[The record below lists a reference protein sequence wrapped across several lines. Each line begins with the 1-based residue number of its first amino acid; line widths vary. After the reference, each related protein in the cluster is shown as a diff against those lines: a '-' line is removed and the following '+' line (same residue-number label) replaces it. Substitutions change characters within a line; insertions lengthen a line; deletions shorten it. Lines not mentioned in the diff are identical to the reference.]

1 MADFSSSIKKIIPT
15 TGETKV
21 LLGWGLATAVLFALQ
36 YVVFAFVTGSGVSSR
51 RLPVLRV
58 VSLGAVAYAVLMVR
72 DLIAYYAGVAV
83 DEMFSLSPVV
93 VFGVL
98 LFMTGFL
105 IYGLHDIQD
114 IGSSVVSSSE
124 RSGGNLFS
132 FFFESDGEGFED
144 EDPTPETKRRLAG
157 AHRDQGIVQQ
167 PPSFLQPAE
176 DMSVSQYG
184 LGSDPFTVSRA
195 SGGGGGGG
203 GGGGL
208 PAATRD
214 KHTNQQN
221 LDPRGAVGGGS
232 PVPPQMSQAQAP
244 LYAAA
249 PMGGGLS
256 GGSSFAAF

>member
-1 MADFSSSIKKIIPT
+1 MADFGGSLKKIIPT

-36 YVVFAFVTGSGVSSR
+36 YVVFAFVTGSGVSTR

-58 VSLGAVAYAVLMVR
+58 VSLGAVAYAVLMIR

-105 IYGLHDIQD
+105 IYGLHDIQN
-114 IGSSVVSSSE
+114 IGSAVASSSE

-132 FFFESDGEGFED
+132 FFFEGDGEGFED
-144 EDPTPETKRRLAG
+144 EDQDADETPRKRPAG

-167 PPSFLQPAE
+167 PPSFLQPAG

-184 LGSDPFTVSRA
+184 IGSDPFTVSRA

-203 GGGGL
+203 GGL

-214 KHTNQQN
+214 KHVNQQN
-221 LDPRGAVGGGS
+221 LDPRGGVGGGGGS
-232 PVPPQMSQAQAP
+232 PSLPPAQAP